1 MHLDAGHRIAAKTAE
16 NCARCHSSKR
26 PPADYTGDS
35 VDWYREAIAED
46 DVLTDNFLS
55 DDERHPIS
63 EMGTNS
69 ERALASNATERH
81 IWQQFSSENL

>member
-1 MHLDAGHRIAAKTAE
+1 MHLDAGHGIATKTAE

-35 VDWYREAIAED
+35 VDWYRKAVAKD
-46 DVLTDNFLS
+46 DFLS

-69 ERALASNATERH
+69 ERALASNATEGH